1 MNRKIAMIINALK
14 YSLVFVV
21 AVVLQVL
28 VFNNIL
34 ILRTISPFFYIL
46 FILLLPFETN
56 RSVLLLLAFLLG
68 LTIDAFN
75 NTLGVHAA
83 ASVLLAY
90 IRPGILSLISSRET
104 LESAAEPRVANM
116 SLQWFTGYT
125 AIMVVIHHLFLFM
138 VEAFTFQG
146 ILFTL
151 LRAVLSSVFTIIL
164 IVLSQFLFFRK

>member
-1 MNRKIAMIINALK
+1 MIINALK

>member
-1 MNRKIAMIINALK
+1 MIINSLK

-21 AVVLQVL
+21 AVILQIL

-56 RSVLLLLAFLLG
+56 RSVMMLLAFVLG

-104 LESAAEPRVANM
+104 LESASEPRVANM

-125 AIMVVIHHLFLFM
+125 AILVVIHHLFLFLI
-138 VEAFTFQG
+138 EAFTFQG

-164 IVLSQFLFFRK
+164 IVLSQFLIFRK